1 MNPYVKCV
9 NELNSHILHLCI
21 VQKNYALFF
30 QEKKIQIMKTLL
42 KSLICFTLVSFFM
55 LSSAPISYAQKWT
68 STKVLLKNKY
78 RKNSFIKVEND
89 KLSTGSIDG
98 NSSTGRWVIEFVQNT
113 EFFRIKK
120 EGTNKY
126 LNMERGP
133 LECSNVPAGYW
144 TSHWK
149 RVHVGGD
156 FYRIVN
162 RFRKGQ
168 VLNMEKGPLEASG
181 VPAGYWT
188 SHWEFQTAY
197 LPSVIDVDNNS
208 DDVIE
213 SLSGQPNLPHYAIRF
228 SLSTS
233 KSVNDWKGIKIF
245 NKEGVE
251 VCLLETN
258 GDTRGPITSKNFSP
272 GEFGSSIK
280 VEFWKA
286 KAFGVHTH
294 VGTRYL
300 NNRSDQ
306 LRGQE
311 ILYKWMDE

>member
-1 MNPYVKCV
+1 
-9 NELNSHILHLCI
+9 
-21 VQKNYALFF
+21 
-30 QEKKIQIMKTLL
+30 MKTLL

-120 EGTNKY
+120 EGTDKY
-126 LNMERGP
+126 LHLENES

-149 RVHVGGD
+149 RIKAGNG
-156 FYRIVN
+156 FYRIEN
-162 RFRKGQ
+162 RYRKGQ

-188 SHWEFQTAY
+188 SHWEFQPAY
-197 LPSVIDVDNNS
+197 LPLVIHVDNNS
-208 DDVIE
+208 DDVVE
-213 SLSGQPNLPHYAIRF
+213 SMSEQPNLPHYSIRF
-228 SLSTS
+228 SLSTA
-233 KSVNDWKGIKIF
+233 KSVKDWKGLKVF
-245 NKEGVE
+245 NKEGQE
-251 VCLLETN
+251 VCLLQTI
-258 GDTRGPITSKNFSP
+258 GDNHEPTTSRNFNP
-272 GEFGSSIK
+272 GEFGSKIK

-286 KAFGVHTH
+286 KAFGVNTH
-294 VGTRYL
+294 VGTTYL
-300 NNRSDQ
+300 NNHSDE
-306 LRGQE
+306 LRGME